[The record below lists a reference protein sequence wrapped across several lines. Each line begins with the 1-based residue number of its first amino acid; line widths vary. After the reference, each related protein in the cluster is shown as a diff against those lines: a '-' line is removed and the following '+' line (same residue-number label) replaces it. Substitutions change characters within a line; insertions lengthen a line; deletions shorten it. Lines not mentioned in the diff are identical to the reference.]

1 MISMPQEK
9 DSETAPNEKTYIV
22 RYRLPG
28 EAGRNPR
35 KVKVHARNQSDA
47 KKTAL
52 ATIPD
57 AKIVGGAKE
66 INEEILDEGVIYFAK
81 RVGDF
86 IKRCVGRGCL
96 SYAGSPIS
104 SKAGAISQ
112 IRKRLTRELAAN
124 AGERLVR
131 SGGGEPGKVKI
142 SVQKTKRK
150 KKSKWFAPPPKKA
163 RKRKH

>member
-9 DSETAPNEKTYIV
+9 DSETAPSEKTYIV

-47 KKTAL
+47 KKTAI
-52 ATIPD
+52 ATIPN
-57 AKIVGGAKE
+57 AKIIGGPKE
-66 INEEILDEGVIYFAK
+66 INEEILDEGVIDFAK

-86 IKRCVGRGCL
+86 IKRCVGHGCL
-96 SYAGSPIS
+96 AYADTPINR
-104 SKAGAISQ
+104 KAGAISQ

-124 AGERLVR
+124 AGENLIR
-131 SGGGEPGKVKI
+131 SGGGSPRRVNIKVSK
-142 SVQKTKRK
+142 KPNKR
-150 KKSKWFAPPPKKA
+150 KSKWFASPPKKTSK
-163 RKRKH
+163 KR

>member
-9 DSETAPNEKTYIV
+9 DSETASNEKTYIV

-35 KVKVHARNQSDA
+35 KVKVYARNQSDA
-47 KKTAL
+47 RKTAI
-52 ATIPD
+52 ATIPN
-57 AKIVGGAKE
+57 AKIVGGPKE
-66 INEEILDEGVIYFAK
+66 ISEEILDEGIIDFAK

-96 SYAGSPIS
+96 AYAGTPIS
-104 SKAGAISQ
+104 SRAGTISQ

-124 AGERLVR
+124 TGESLVR
-131 SGGGEPGKVKI
+131 SGGGEPGRVKI
-142 SVQKTKRK
+142 SMQKTKRK
-150 KKSKWFAPPPKKA
+150 KSKWFASPPKKT
-163 RKRKH
+163 RKKQ